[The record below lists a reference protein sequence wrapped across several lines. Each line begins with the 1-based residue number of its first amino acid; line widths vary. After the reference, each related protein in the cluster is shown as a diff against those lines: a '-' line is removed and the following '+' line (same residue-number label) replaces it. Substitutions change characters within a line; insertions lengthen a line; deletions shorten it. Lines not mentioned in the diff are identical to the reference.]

1 MAKDNLFLGMA
12 RGSVGDVTL
21 YRANGQQLSRARNR
35 NPRNP
40 NSTRQAIQRAVSA
53 SVSRLYSLTRALTD
67 HSFQGRRVG
76 QENQRAFY
84 KRNMAILR
92 SLVLTAINDNLADTA
107 TDARV
112 SAPGLSVAV
121 PFVGAQMSSGNYPQS
136 LWEYKLNTLG
146 TPAYHL
152 PAVAA
157 GGETVAEYAAR
168 VGLVAGDIYTIL
180 AISIGTSAGG
190 VNPLYSV
197 GGTDYAK
204 VYQSYFDY
212 IQLMVK
218 DGLSANTNPM
228 GNDITYGDL
237 FDVVGG
243 SADVSALFTT
253 SNPLGIDE
261 IATFVSNTGCIC
273 CIRSRWDEDKRSTSF
288 LQAARANAGM
298 AYGLTPAYLLAA
310 WRDKLGIDDVELIL
324 EGENFAGVGGTV
336 PLNITSTSISGITGL
351 AAWPLEDTQKLND
364 TVSQNVQIQINGE
377 GIVRAEL
384 RPVNYPQGE
393 TYVFTMMPD
402 GTYATYAWQYA
413 DEDLR
418 NHEWALYVNGNQY
431 GGTLEFTS

>member
-21 YRANGQQLSRARNR
+21 YRANGTQLSRARNR
-35 NPRNP
+35 HPSNP
-40 NSTRQAIQRAVSA
+40 NSTKQAIQRAVNA
-53 SVSRLYSLTRALTD
+53 SVARLYSLTRALTD
-67 HSFQGRRVG
+67 HSFQGLRVG
-76 QENQRAFY
+76 QENQRAFT

-136 LWEYKLNTLG
+136 LFEYKLNTLD
-146 TPAYHL
+146 TPSYHL

-168 VGLVAGDIYTIL
+168 VGLIAGDIYTIL
-180 AISIGTSAGG
+180 AVSIGTSAGG

-212 IQLMVK
+212 CQLMVK

-228 GNDITYGDL
+228 GSDITYGDL
-237 FDVVGG
+237 FDTVGG
-243 SADVSALFTT
+243 TQDISALQP
-253 SNPLGIDE
+253 SAQPLGIDE

-288 LQAARANAGM
+288 LQAARGNAGM

-324 EGENFAGVGGTV
+324 EGENFSGVSGSDSLVVSATV
-336 PLNITSTSISGITGL
+336 VYGL
-351 AAWPLEDTQKLND
+351 GNLASWPMEDTQVVVSP
-364 TVSQNVQIQINGE
+364 TVNVITVIGRGIASIDVYRSNSEDGARSVLEPSGTVNIDGTRAEYKTNLSNTAGYYWLYINGE
-377 GIVRAEL
+377 
-384 RPVNYPQGE
+384 
-393 TYVFTMMPD
+393 
-402 GTYATYAWQYA
+402 
-413 DEDLR
+413 
-418 NHEWALYVNGNQY
+418 QY
-431 GGTLEFTS
+431 GAVLQITE

>member
-1 MAKDNLFLGMA
+1 MA
-12 RGSVGDVTL
+12 RGSVGDVTM
-21 YRANGQQLSRARNR
+21 YRMDGEQMARARNR
-35 NPRNP
+35 HPKNP
-40 NSTRQAIQRAVSA
+40 NSVKQAIQRSITA
-53 SVSRLYSLTRALTD
+53 SVGRLYSLTQSLTD
-67 HSFQGRRVG
+67 HAFQGKKKG
-76 QENQRAFY
+76 KENQRVFL
-84 KRNMAILR
+84 KRNQAILR
-92 SLVLTAINDNLADTA
+92 SLVLTALNDNLADTA

-136 LWEYKLNTLG
+136 LFEYKLNTLG

-152 PAVAA
+152 PAVGA
-157 GGETVAEYAAR
+157 GNETVAEYAAR

-197 GGTDYAK
+197 GGTEYAK

-212 IQLMVK
+212 VQLMVK

-237 FDVVGG
+237 FDTVGG
-243 SADVSALFTT
+243 TQDISALYPT

-261 IATFVSNTGCIC
+261 IATFVANTGCIC

-288 LQAARANAGM
+288 LQAARGNAGM

-324 EGENFAGVGGTV
+324 EGENFAGVSGSDALVINGTAV
-336 PLNITSTSISGITGL
+336 TGIRNLT
-351 AAWPLEDTQKLND
+351 AWPTETPVEKLYDDADTEIRLVVSGQGINSVAMYKAGTEDGERSAETMIEIEYVGD
-364 TVSQNVQIQINGE
+364 TAAMIIFPKEIN
-377 GIVRAEL
+377 
-384 RPVNYPQGE
+384 Y
-393 TYVFTMMPD
+393 
-402 GTYATYAWQYA
+402 W
-413 DEDLR
+413 
-418 NHEWALYVNGNQY
+418 WLYVNGEQY
-431 GGTLEFTS
+431 GSYVRFTE

>member
-35 NPRNP
+35 HPRNP
-40 NSTRQAIQRAVSA
+40 NSTKQAIQRAVSA
-53 SVSRLYSLTRALTD
+53 SVARLYSLTRTLTD
-67 HSFQGRRVG
+67 HSFQGKRVG
-76 QENQRAFY
+76 QENQRTFT

-136 LWEYKLNTLG
+136 LWEYKSNALG

-168 VGLVAGDIYTIL
+168 VGLIAGDIYTIL

-197 GGTDYAK
+197 GDTEYAK

-212 IQLMVK
+212 VQLMVK

-228 GNDITYGDL
+228 GDNITYGDL

-243 SADVSALFTT
+243 SADVSALFPT

-273 CIRSRWDEDKRSTSF
+273 CIRSRWDQDLRSTSF

-324 EGENFAGVGGTV
+324 EGEQFDGV
-336 PLNITSTSISGITGL
+336 STAFSVSATLLSGITGL
-351 AAWPLEDTQKLND
+351 TEWPLEDTQKLRSQ
-364 TVSQNVQIQINGE
+364 VSAWTLQVTGNGIQSAGLFDEDGQIEELEVGPSGQVANASGADYILTEASGEIELRING
-377 GIVRAEL
+377 
-384 RPVNYPQGE
+384 QK
-393 TYVFTMMPD
+393 
-402 GTYATYAWQYA
+402 
-413 DEDLR
+413 
-418 NHEWALYVNGNQY
+418 Y
-431 GGTLEFTS
+431 GGTLTFTT